1 MERRAAIGDNR
12 TIREP
17 SEGDRPM
24 AIAEALMT
32 IEEFANRP
40 DPGYPEE
47 LVRGRIIALTL
58 PKPRHGQVC
67 TQAVYLRR
75 RFLDE
80 HDLGHVLSNDT
91 GIITARDPDTLRGA
105 DVAYYSYVRV
115 PKGPLSKQYLAVPP
129 DFVVEVRSPSDRWSQ
144 VLAKVA
150 DYLEAG
156 VRVVVVLDP
165 DPETAH
171 LFHAD
176 QAVRVLTADDELTL
190 PEMFEGFRVR
200 VRRFFE

>member
-1 MERRAAIGDNR
+1 
-12 TIREP
+12 
-17 SEGDRPM
+17 M
-24 AIAEALMT
+24 AVAEALMT

-47 LVRGRIIALTL
+47 LVRGRIIASTL
-58 PKPRHGQVC
+58 PMPPHGKICNKVGRLLGNF
-67 TQAVYLRR
+67 A
-75 RFLDE
+75 DE

-105 DVAYYSYVRV
+105 DVAYYSYARV
-115 PKGPLSKQYLAVPP
+115 PKGPLPKQYLGVPP
-129 DFVVEVRSPSDRWSQ
+129 DLVVEVRSPSDRWSK

-171 LFHAD
+171 LLHAD
-176 QAVRVLTADDELTL
+176 QPVRVLAADDELTL
-190 PEMFEGFRVR
+190 PGVLGGFRVP

>member
-1 MERRAAIGDNR
+1 
-12 TIREP
+12 
-17 SEGDRPM
+17 M
-24 AIAEALMT
+24 AVAEALMT
-32 IEEFANRP
+32 IEEFAQRP

-58 PKPRHGQVC
+58 PRPPHGKICNKVGRLLGNF
-67 TQAVYLRR
+67 A
-75 RFLDE
+75 DE

-91 GIITARDPDTLRGA
+91 GIITARDPDTIRGA
-105 DVAYYSYVRV
+105 DVAYYSYARV
-115 PKGPLSKQYLAVPP
+115 PKGPLPKDYLPVPP
-129 DFVVEVRSPSDRWSQ
+129 DLVVEVRSPSDRWRD

-150 DYLEAG
+150 DYLGAG
-156 VRVVVVLDP
+156 VRLVVVLDP

-176 QAVRVLTADDELTL
+176 QPVQILTADDDLTL
-190 PEMFEGFRVR
+190 PGVLEGFRVP